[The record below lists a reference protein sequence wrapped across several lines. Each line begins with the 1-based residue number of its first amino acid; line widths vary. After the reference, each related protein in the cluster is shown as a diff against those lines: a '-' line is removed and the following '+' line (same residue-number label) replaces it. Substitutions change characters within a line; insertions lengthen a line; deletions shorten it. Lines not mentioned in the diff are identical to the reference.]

1 MNEKYSSDNLK
12 PLWYAVAALF
22 SVPTFVIML
31 LILCAIMLC
40 IWPIIPILAYY
51 QRKEE
56 LKDNDCI
63 K

>member
-1 MNEKYSSDNLK
+1 MTEKYYLK
-12 PLWYAVAALF
+12 PLWYAVGTVF
-22 SVPTFVIML
+22 SVPTLVIML
-31 LILCAIMLC
+31 LIVCVILLC